1 MNKTVDWYISRG
13 FTPKMA
19 EYFASGRRRIVGVKA
34 HEDFSL
40 SLLFDNGEKKVFN
53 MKDLIQ
59 PNTVFECLADW
70 QIFNRVYL
78 DANSAVS
85 WDKDPA
91 INSEEN
97 WQNKID
103 ISSDT
108 LYVDSH
114 PI

>member
-1 MNKTVDWYISRG
+1 M
-13 FTPKMA
+13 M
-19 EYFASGRRRIVGVKA
+19 
-34 HEDFSL
+34 
-40 SLLFDNGEKKVFN
+40 KK
-53 MKDLIQ
+53 KYLKELIQ

-78 DANSAVS
+78 DSNSVVS